1 MDKYYESQQVSN
13 FRTHS
18 VDYLQSMVGI
28 AEIELQKLEMEKEEK
43 NVTSATNKET
53 INLFDNLK
61 VNNNLP

>member
-1 MDKYYESQQVSN
+1 
-13 FRTHS
+13 
-18 VDYLQSMVGI
+18 MVGI